1 MKQIFSLMCMVLLF
15 SGISINAQ
23 TSKNNGSLQGIVKD
37 NNEQPVSFAQV
48 SIFMDTVFVMGAM
61 ADIDGNYVL
70 KNITAGKY
78 NVVGRSMG
86 YKDVKIIGVDVQ
98 PSKVIFLDIRFDGNP
113 ILLESFI
120 YTAPRISKDQTV
132 QDQSFSRRDLLKLPS
147 RDAMGAVQVVPGVNS
162 RSGELSLRG
171 SRGGAT
177 VFVDGCKVRG
187 ASGIP
192 QQAIQEVQV
201 VVGGTPADI
210 GYSERSGGIGM
221 EKLPP
226 PTPKVSTYQAPQK
239 YYPLP
244 NTNEYADFE
253 DNDFLSSS
261 LEPLSTFSVDVDK
274 ASYSLV
280 RKFIQD
286 GLQPPRGAVRLEE
299 MVNYF
304 DYNYPNPS
312 DGHPFNI
319 ITELTDCPWNKDS
332 KILKLALQGKRIPA
346 TELPP
351 SVFTFLIDVSGSM
364 QDPSKLPLVKASLL
378 KLLEGMR
385 PQDKVGIVVYA
396 GSAGVVLEPSSAG
409 KKSVIVNKIMEMEAG
424 GSTAGGQGIQLA
436 YKLAEEHLV
445 RDGNN
450 RIILCTDGD
459 FNVGISSESE
469 LGDLIET
476 ERKKGIFLTV
486 LGYGMGNYK
495 DSRLEILADK
505 GNGNYAY
512 IDDYSEAEKFLG
524 KEFAGSMYT
533 IAKDVKIQMEFNP
546 ELVKSYRLIGYENRV
561 LAAQDFND
569 DKKDAGEIGAGH
581 TVTALYEIRADEKF
595 CKRVDSLKY
604 QKSNV
609 SQIVSNEIGTVK
621 FRYKK
626 PDGNESILITKTL
639 SDKSTAFQQAD
650 ESTRFAISVAA
661 FGMTLRKSEYIKDL
675 SISGIIDLA
684 SASSSY
690 DEEGHRA
697 DFISMMKSY
706 KRIGGIA
713 KQ

>member
-1 MKQIFSLMCMVLLF
+1 MKQIFFLVCMVLL

-23 TSKNNGSLQGIVKD
+23 TSENSGSLKGIVKD

-48 SIFMDTVFVMGAM
+48 SVFMDTVFVMGTV
-61 ADIDGNYVL
+61 ADIDGNYTL

-78 NVVGRSMG
+78 NVLGRSVG
-86 YKDVKIIGVDVQ
+86 YKDVKIMGVDIQAFKTVF
-98 PSKVIFLDIRFDGNP
+98 VDIRFDSNP
-113 ILLESFI
+113 ILLESFVYI
-120 YTAPRISKDQTV
+120 EPRISKDQTV
-132 QDQSFSRRDLLKLPS
+132 QSQTFNRQDILKLPS
-147 RDAMGAVQVVPGVNS
+147 RDASSAAKITGGANGRN
-162 RSGELSLRG
+162 GNLSLRG
-171 SRGGAT
+171 SRGDAL
-177 VFVDGCKVRG
+177 VFIDGVKVRG
-187 ASGIP
+187 GAGIP
-192 QQAIQEVQV
+192 QQAVQEVQV
-201 VVGGTPADI
+201 IIGGTPADI
-210 GYSERSGGIGM
+210 GYSERGGGIISM
-221 EKLPP
+221 ESVPP
-226 PTPKVSTYQAPQK
+226 STPKVSPYHAPPQ
-239 YYPLP
+239 YYPEP

-280 RKFIQD
+280 RNYIK
-286 GLQPPRGAVRLEE
+286 GGMEPPRGAVRLEE

-319 ITELTDCPWNKDS
+319 ITELTECPWNKDS

-346 TELPP
+346 NELPP

-378 KLLEGMR
+378 KLLESMR

-396 GSAGVVLEPSSAG
+396 GSAGVVLEPSTAG
-409 KKSVIVNKIMEMEAG
+409 KKSIIINKIMAMEAG

-445 RDGNN
+445 KDGNN

-512 IDDYSEAEKFLG
+512 IDDYGEAEKFLG

-595 CKRVDSLKY
+595 CKKVDSLKY
-604 QKSNV
+604 QKSNM
-609 SQIVSNEIGTVK
+609 SQIASNEIGTVK

-639 SDKSTAFQQAD
+639 NDKSSTFQQAD

-675 SISGIIDLA
+675 SMNGIIDMA
-684 SASSSY
+684 SASGSY

-706 KRIGGIA
+706 KRVGGIV